1 MVIKLFPVIS
11 WLTKSHPNLT
21 VAMQVHT
28 HEKLGIAFAK
38 DNVELRSAVN
48 EVLKEIHGNGELDK
62 LQTRWFSK

>member
-1 MVIKLFPVIS
+1 
-11 WLTKSHPNLT
+11 
-21 VAMQVHT
+21 MQVHT